1 MGPNNNIIKTDK
13 IIKRSADL
21 MDYLKE
27 YGHWLENLNTEEKK
41 ELEKIKNNDAEI
53 KDRFYKALEFGTAGL
68 RGVIGMGLN
77 RMNVYVVGQAT
88 QGLANQLIKTNPGRN
103 DLKVTIAYD
112 SRHKSDEFAKTA
124 ACVLAANGIK
134 ALIFSELK
142 PVPELS
148 FSVRYKKAD
157 AGIAVTASHNPS
169 KYNGYK
175 VYGNDG
181 AQLGP
186 ELASIVLDEIEK
198 TDIFNGVKKCDFDD
212 AVKSGM
218 IEIMGDEVEE
228 VYLDHVQEQCINPE
242 LIKEKGESLKFVYTP
257 FHGTGNKPVRKILDR
272 VGFKNVLVVK
282 EQELPDGD
290 FPTVKSPNP
299 ENKEGFKIAIELA
312 KKNSADLIIGT
323 DPDADRV
330 GILVKD
336 KTGEYIN
343 LTGNQTGVLLCEYI
357 LSMRKELGTL
367 PKDGFVVK
375 TIVTTNIIKKICD
388 SYGIE
393 MKEVLTGFKFIGEK
407 IKEAE
412 ESGKGTY
419 VFGFEESYGYLA
431 GTYARDKDA
440 VVASMLIAEMAL
452 YYQEKGLSLYDQLLN
467 IYKKYGYYKEEVV
480 SVTMEGIEG
489 LDKIKSIMDN
499 IRKNPPTVFGG
510 KNVLAVRDYK
520 TSVRTDVKTGETE
533 KITLP
538 ESNVIYLELEDGN
551 NFIIRPSGTEPKIK
565 LYCLLC
571 GKDAAETE
579 ALALK
584 VREDIN
590 KIIK

>member
-157 AGIAVTASHNPS
+157 AGIAVTASHNPA

-198 TDIFNGVKKCDFDD
+198 TDIFNGVKKCDFYD

-228 VYLDHVQEQCINPE
+228 VYLDRVQEQCINPE

-499 IRKNPPTVFGG
+499 IRKNPPAIFGG

>member
-157 AGIAVTASHNPS
+157 AGIAVTASHNPA

-198 TDIFNGVKKCDFDD
+198 TDIFNGVKKCDFYN

-228 VYLDHVQEQCINPE
+228 VYLDRVQEQCINPE

-489 LDKIKSIMDN
+489 LNKIKSIMDN
-499 IRKNPPTVFGG
+499 IRKNPPTIFGG

-579 ALALK
+579 ALAVK